1 MTSASTGPSSPL
13 PALTSAGRATPTDL
27 AQARRP
33 DAPQHVALKEVNDVR
48 KLLKRGRPERRPQRM
63 PIPQAE
69 LDEMWRR
76 AWLEAAKLPRI
87 SL

>member
-1 MTSASTGPSSPL
+1 L
-13 PALTSAGRATPTDL
+13 P
-27 AQARRP
+27 
-33 DAPQHVALKEVNDVR
+33 LKEVNDVR
-48 KLLKRGRPERRPQRM
+48 KLLKRGRPERRPQRL

-76 AWLEAAKLPRI
+76 AWLEAAKLPKI